1 MSDELKLIEGILVH
15 ADDEKTN
22 RSWAADDVGWE
33 NVDAIWHKAEQLKK
47 LLKEQEEQLRKLQ
60 KDKDKLCLEVSEWKH
75 KFHDISLKEQ
85 EAKPPAIMQ
94 DIEGI
99 WSTCSM
105 CGHKLRPILAM
116 KMDTYFP
123 KFCSECGQAV
133 KWDDK

>member
-1 MSDELKLIEGILVH
+1 MDREQVITGLEFTKAMITFNPSTGEDIEPGNLNE
-15 ADDEKTN
+15 ADKTTYD
-22 RSWAADDVGWE
+22 ACVG
-33 NVDAIWHKAEQLKK
+33 AIAM
-47 LLKEQEEQLRKLQ
+47 
-60 KDKDKLCLEVSEWKH
+60 
-75 KFHDISLKEQ
+75 LKEQ

-105 CGHKLRPILAM
+105 CGHKLRPVFTM

-133 KWDDK
+133 KWK

>member
-1 MSDELKLIEGILVH
+1 MTDVNKTIAELQ
-15 ADDEKTN
+15 
-22 RSWAADDVGWE
+22 
-33 NVDAIWHKAEQLKK
+33 QLKTYIHNYIDPSDS
-47 LLKEQEEQLRKLQ
+47 LTTI
-60 KDKDKLCLEVSEWKH
+60 DDALEL
-75 KFHDISLKEQ
+75 LKEQ

-116 KMDTYFP
+116 KIDTYFP

-133 KWDDK
+133 KWE